1 MANRSDVAKWAGVSE
16 ATVSRVFS
24 GGAVKEAT
32 KRKVLA
38 AAEKL
43 DYLPNAVAQNFAK
56 GRSGHIGII
65 LPYLPKVRLF
75 SVDYFSELLSGLGEA
90 VREEG
95 YDLLLL
101 LRSPEE
107 QDYSELF
114 RARKVDALVIL
125 GAKDTPEQK
134 STLDALKKEGLPFC
148 LIDQQF
154 TGSGFNEI
162 IADNTAGGYMA
173 TQHLIAR
180 GYRSIAFLGGPATY
194 SNARDRLRGYKL
206 AMEEAGLPI
215 RDQDLLQGNFSRK
228 SGYEAALKLI
238 RQGLPDAVFA
248 ANDRMGVGL
257 IQGFKES
264 GRLAGRD
271 IAVIGFDNTD
281 ASKMCDPALS
291 TVDVPYFE
299 MGKVAAKRLL
309 QQIFSGD
316 RLPFHE
322 RLPVQLVVRH
332 SCARAGEGII
342 LG

>member
-1 MANRSDVAKWAGVSE
+1 MANRNDVAKWAGVSE

-32 KRKVLA
+32 RRKVLA

-43 DYLPNAVAQNFAK
+43 DYLPNTVAQNFAK

-75 SVDYFSELLSGLGEA
+75 SVDYFSELLSGFGEA
-90 VREEG
+90 VREVG

-125 GAKDTPEQK
+125 GAKEAPEQK
-134 STLDALKKEGLPFC
+134 AALAALKKEGQPFC

-154 TGSGFNEI
+154 MGSGFNEI
-162 IADNTAGGYMA
+162 VADNIAGGYMA
-173 TQHLIAR
+173 TQHLVNR
-180 GYRSIAFLGGPATY
+180 GYRKIAALSGPMVY
-194 SNARDRLRGYKL
+194 SNARDRFHGYKL
-206 AMEEAGLPI
+206 AMEEASLAI

-228 SGYEAALKLI
+228 SGYEAALRLMQ
-238 RQGLPDAVFA
+238 QGLPDAVFA
-248 ANDRMGVGL
+248 ANDRMAIGL
-257 IQGFKES
+257 IQGLKEA
-264 GRLAGRD
+264 GVLAGRD
-271 IAVIGFDNTD
+271 IAIVGFDNAD

-299 MGKVAAKRLL
+299 MGKTAARRLL
-309 QQIFSGD
+309 QQIFTGE
-316 RLPFHE
+316 RQPFHE
-322 RLPVQLVVRH
+322 RLPVQLVVRD
-332 SCARAGEGII
+332 SCTRASEKITF
-342 LG
+342 